1 MKKWLIP
8 IEVSFRTFVAITF
21 AGTIFFHV
29 LGLGLHSYLNE
40 QKKALIGKIEALAEA
55 ESQVS
60 EIDASLSAF
69 HEELLQSLTEGKS
82 QGEERRKLL
91 IQARLI
97 RVLIQNLGQLDD
109 RSHNLLPSGWITL
122 EKNGIACLRHP
133 LPKGSPCLQQLL
145 SQVGIFQ
152 HHVTDSRRN
161 EARRLSLVEHRQVHL
176 EHLDTWLY
184 WGSTILG
191 LLFMAM
197 GWRNVVLQVG
207 EPIKDVA
214 GYLQSFDE
222 SIPKKS
228 PPLFPPL
235 FSISELSILLKN
247 MTRIYR
253 DPLTGALVR
262 RAIIKILAREMVR
275 AEKEGFPLAVAIFDI
290 DEFKQFNDH
299 YGHLAGDT
307 LLQNISSR
315 IQGKLVEGEF
325 LGRWGGE
332 EFLVVSPRIND
343 KTILNHYDEIREYV
357 VSVSNP
363 VATGESV
370 PVTISVGAA
379 ILVSGQTEDDLIK
392 LAERALSQAKQ
403 DGRSCMSVAAHNEG

>member
-1 MKKWLIP
+1 MKKWPIP

-21 AGTIFFHV
+21 AGSIFFHV
-29 LGLGLHSYLNE
+29 VGLGLHSYLNG
-40 QKKALIGKIEALAEA
+40 QKKALIGKIESLAEA

-69 HEELLQSLTEGKS
+69 HEEILRSLAEGRS
-82 QGEERRKLL
+82 QGGERRKLL

-97 RVLIQNLGQLDD
+97 RVLIQNLGQLDG
-109 RSHNLLPSGWITL
+109 RNHTRLPAGWASL

-133 LPKGSPCLQQLL
+133 LPEGSPCLQQLL
-145 SQVGIFQ
+145 SQVGAFQ
-152 HHVTDSRRN
+152 LHVIDSRRN
-161 EARRLSLVEHRQVHL
+161 EVRRLSLVEHRQLHL

-184 WGSTILG
+184 WGSTVLG

-228 PPLFPPL
+228 PPLIPPL
-235 FSISELSILLKN
+235 FSIRELSILLKN

-253 DPLTGALVR
+253 DPLTGTLVR

-275 AEKEGFPLAVAIFDI
+275 AEKEGFSLAVAIFDI
-290 DEFKQFNDH
+290 DEFKEYNNH
-299 YGHLAGDT
+299 YGHVAGDA
-307 LLQNISSR
+307 LLQSVSTR

-332 EFLVVSPRIND
+332 EFLVVSPRI
-343 KTILNHYDEIREYV
+343 TLEAVLNHYAEIRGF
-357 VSVSNP
+357 VSCSNQ

-370 PVTISVGAA
+370 LVTVSVGVA
-379 ILVSGQTEDDLIK
+379 IRVPGQTEDDLIR
-392 LAERALSQAKQ
+392 LAERALAQAKQ
-403 DGRSCMSVAAHNEG
+403 EGRNCLAVVPHNEA

>member
-1 MKKWLIP
+1 MKKWPIP

-21 AGTIFFHV
+21 AGSIFFHV
-29 LGLGLHSYLNE
+29 VGLGLHSYLNG
-40 QKKALIGKIEALAEA
+40 QKKALIGKIESLAEA

-69 HEELLQSLTEGKS
+69 HEELLRSLAEGRS
-82 QGEERRKLL
+82 QGGERRKLL

-97 RVLIQNLGQLDD
+97 RVLIQNLGQLDG
-109 RSHNLLPSGWITL
+109 RNHTRLPAGWASL

-133 LPKGSPCLQQLL
+133 LPEGSPCLQQLL
-145 SQVGIFQ
+145 SQVGAFQ
-152 HHVTDSRRN
+152 LHVIDSRRN
-161 EARRLSLVEHRQVHL
+161 EVRRLSLVEHRQLHL

-184 WGSTILG
+184 WGSTVLG

-228 PPLFPPL
+228 PPLIPPL
-235 FSISELSILLKN
+235 FSIRELSILLKN

-253 DPLTGALVR
+253 DPLTGTLVR

-275 AEKEGFPLAVAIFDI
+275 AEKEGFSLAVAIFDI
-290 DEFKQFNDH
+290 DEFKEYNNH
-299 YGHLAGDT
+299 YGHVAGDA
-307 LLQNISSR
+307 LLQSVSTR

-332 EFLVVSPRIND
+332 EFLVVSPRI
-343 KTILNHYDEIREYV
+343 TPEAVLNHYAEIRGF
-357 VSVSNP
+357 VSCSNQ

-370 PVTISVGAA
+370 LVTVSVGVA
-379 ILVSGQTEDDLIK
+379 IRVPGQTEDDLIR
-392 LAERALSQAKQ
+392 LAEGALAQAKQ
-403 DGRSCMSVAAHNEG
+403 EGRNCLAVVPHNEA

>member
-1 MKKWLIP
+1 M
-8 IEVSFRTFVAITF
+8 
-21 AGTIFFHV
+21 
-29 LGLGLHSYLNE
+29 GLHSYLNG
-40 QKKALIGKIEALAEA
+40 QKKALIGKIESLAEA

-69 HEELLQSLTEGKS
+69 HEELLRSLAEGRS
-82 QGEERRKLL
+82 QGGERRKLL

-97 RVLIQNLGQLDD
+97 RVLIQNLGQLDG
-109 RSHNLLPSGWITL
+109 RNHTLLPAGWDTL

-133 LPKGSPCLQQLL
+133 LPEGSPCLQQLL
-145 SQVGIFQ
+145 SQVGAFQ
-152 HHVTDSRRN
+152 LHVIDSRRN
-161 EARRLSLVEHRQVHL
+161 EVRRLSLVEHRQLHL

-184 WGSTILG
+184 WGSTVLG

-228 PPLFPPL
+228 PPLIPPL
-235 FSISELSILLKN
+235 FSIRELSILLKN

-253 DPLTGALVR
+253 DPLTGTLVR

-275 AEKEGFPLAVAIFDI
+275 AEKEGFSLAVAIFDI
-290 DEFKQFNDH
+290 DEFKEYNNH
-299 YGHLAGDT
+299 YGHVAGDA
-307 LLQNISSR
+307 LLQSVSTR

-332 EFLVVSPRIND
+332 EFLVVSPRIPPEAV
-343 KTILNHYDEIREYV
+343 LNHYDEIRGF
-357 VSVSNP
+357 VSCSNQ

-370 PVTISVGAA
+370 LVTVSVGVA
-379 ILVSGQTEDDLIK
+379 IRVPGQTEDDLIR
-392 LAERALSQAKQ
+392 LAERALAQAKQ
-403 DGRSCMSVAAHNEG
+403 EGRNCLAVVPHNEA

>member
-1 MKKWLIP
+1 MKKWPIP

-21 AGTIFFHV
+21 AGSIFFHV
-29 LGLGLHSYLNE
+29 VGLGLHSYLNG
-40 QKKALIGKIEALAEA
+40 QKKALIGKIESLAEA

-82 QGEERRKLL
+82 QEEERRKLL

-97 RVLIQNLGQLDD
+97 RVLIHNLGRIDG
-109 RSHNLLPSGWITL
+109 RNHNLLPSGWATL

-133 LPKGSPCLQQLL
+133 LPGGSPCLQQLL
-145 SQVGIFQ
+145 SQVGVFQ
-152 HHVTDSRRN
+152 LHVTDSRRN
-161 EARRLSLVEHRQVHL
+161 EVRRLSLVEHRQLHL

-184 WGSTILG
+184 WGSTVLG

-222 SIPKKS
+222 GIPKKS
-228 PPLFPPL
+228 PPLIPPL

-275 AEKEGFPLAVAIFDI
+275 AEKEGFSLAVAIFDI
-290 DEFKQFNDH
+290 DEFKRYNDH
-299 YGHLAGDT
+299 YGHLAGDA
-307 LLQNISSR
+307 LLQSVSTL
-315 IQGKLVEGEF
+315 IQGKLMEGEF

-332 EFLVVSPRIND
+332 EFLVVSPRINPE
-343 KTILNHYDEIREYV
+343 TVLNHYAEIRGV
-357 VSVSNP
+357 VSCSNP

-370 PVTISVGAA
+370 LVTVSLGAA
-379 ILVSGQTEDDLIK
+379 IRVSGQTEDDLIK

-403 DGRSCMSVAAHNEG
+403 EGRNCLAVAPHKEA

>member
-1 MKKWLIP
+1 MKKWPIP

-21 AGTIFFHV
+21 AGSIFFHV
-29 LGLGLHSYLNE
+29 VGLGLHSYLNG
-40 QKKALIGKIEALAEA
+40 QKKALIGKIESLAEA

-82 QGEERRKLL
+82 QEEERRKLL

-97 RVLIQNLGQLDD
+97 RVLIHNLGRIDG
-109 RSHNLLPSGWITL
+109 RNHNLLPSGWATL

-133 LPKGSPCLQQLL
+133 LPGGSPCLQQLL
-145 SQVGIFQ
+145 SQVGVFQ
-152 HHVTDSRRN
+152 LHVTDSRRN
-161 EARRLSLVEHRQVHL
+161 EVRRLSLVEHRQLHL

-228 PPLFPPL
+228 PPLIPPL

-275 AEKEGFPLAVAIFDI
+275 AEKEGFSLAVAIFDI
-290 DEFKQFNDH
+290 DEFKRYNDH
-299 YGHLAGDT
+299 YGHLAGDA
-307 LLQNISSR
+307 LLQSVSTL
-315 IQGKLVEGEF
+315 IQGKLMEGEF

-332 EFLVVSPRIND
+332 EFLVVSPRINPE
-343 KTILNHYDEIREYV
+343 TVLNHYAEIRGV
-357 VSVSNP
+357 VSCSNP
-363 VATGESV
+363 VATGERAL
-370 PVTISVGAA
+370 VTVSLGAA
-379 ILVSGQTEDDLIK
+379 IRVSGQTEDDLIK

-403 DGRSCMSVAAHNEG
+403 EGRNCLAVAPHKEA

>member
-1 MKKWLIP
+1 MKKWPIP

-21 AGTIFFHV
+21 AGSIFFHV
-29 LGLGLHSYLNE
+29 VGLGLHSYLNG
-40 QKKALIGKIEALAEA
+40 QKKALIGKIESLAEA

-69 HEELLQSLTEGKS
+69 HEELLRSLAEGRS
-82 QGEERRKLL
+82 QGGERRKLL

-97 RVLIQNLGQLDD
+97 RVLIQNLGQLDG
-109 RSHNLLPSGWITL
+109 RNHTLLPAGWDTL

-133 LPKGSPCLQQLL
+133 LPEGSPCLQQLL
-145 SQVGIFQ
+145 SQVGAFQ
-152 HHVTDSRRN
+152 LHVIDSRRN
-161 EARRLSLVEHRQVHL
+161 EVRRLSLVEHRQLHL

-184 WGSTILG
+184 WGSTVLG

-228 PPLFPPL
+228 PPLIPPL
-235 FSISELSILLKN
+235 FSIRELSILLKN

-253 DPLTGALVR
+253 DPLTGTLVR

-275 AEKEGFPLAVAIFDI
+275 AEKEGFSLAVAIFDI
-290 DEFKQFNDH
+290 DEFKEYNNH
-299 YGHLAGDT
+299 YGHVAGDA
-307 LLQNISSR
+307 LLQSVSTR

-332 EFLVVSPRIND
+332 EFLVVSPRI
-343 KTILNHYDEIREYV
+343 TPEAVLNHYAEIRGF
-357 VSVSNP
+357 VSCSNQ

-370 PVTISVGAA
+370 LVTVSVGVA
-379 ILVSGQTEDDLIK
+379 IRVPGQTEDDLIR
-392 LAERALSQAKQ
+392 LAERALAQAKQ
-403 DGRSCMSVAAHNEG
+403 EGRNCLAVVPHNEA

>member
-1 MKKWLIP
+1 MKKWPIP

-21 AGTIFFHV
+21 AGSIFFHV
-29 LGLGLHSYLNE
+29 VGLGLHSYLNG
-40 QKKALIGKIEALAEA
+40 QKKALIGKIESLAEA

-82 QGEERRKLL
+82 QEEERRKLL

-97 RVLIQNLGQLDD
+97 RVLIHNLGRIDG
-109 RSHNLLPSGWITL
+109 RNHNLLPSGWATL

-133 LPKGSPCLQQLL
+133 LPGGSPCLQQLL
-145 SQVGIFQ
+145 SQVGVFQ
-152 HHVTDSRRN
+152 LHVTDSRRN
-161 EARRLSLVEHRQVHL
+161 EVRRLSLVEHRQLHL

-228 PPLFPPL
+228 PPLIPPL

-275 AEKEGFPLAVAIFDI
+275 AEKEGFSLAVAIFDI
-290 DEFKQFNDH
+290 DEFKRYNDH
-299 YGHLAGDT
+299 YGHLAGDA
-307 LLQNISSR
+307 LLQSVSTL
-315 IQGKLVEGEF
+315 IQGKLMEGEF

-332 EFLVVSPRIND
+332 EFLVVSPRINPE
-343 KTILNHYDEIREYV
+343 TVLNHYAEIRGV
-357 VSVSNP
+357 VSCSNP
-363 VATGESV
+363 VATGERAL
-370 PVTISVGAA
+370 VTVSLGAA
-379 ILVSGQTEDDLIK
+379 IRVSGQTEDDLIK

-403 DGRSCMSVAAHNEG
+403 EGGNCLAVAPHNEA

>member
-1 MKKWLIP
+1 MKKWPIP

-21 AGTIFFHV
+21 AGSIFFHV
-29 LGLGLHSYLNE
+29 VGLGLHSYLNG
-40 QKKALIGKIEALAEA
+40 QKKALIGKIESLAEA

-82 QGEERRKLL
+82 QEEERRKLL

-97 RVLIQNLGQLDD
+97 RVLIHNLGRIDG
-109 RSHNLLPSGWITL
+109 RNHNLLPSGWATL

-133 LPKGSPCLQQLL
+133 LPGGSPCLQQLL
-145 SQVGIFQ
+145 SQVGVFQ
-152 HHVTDSRRN
+152 LHVTDSRRN
-161 EARRLSLVEHRQVHL
+161 EVRRLSLVEHRQLHL

-228 PPLFPPL
+228 PPLIPPL

-275 AEKEGFPLAVAIFDI
+275 AEKEGFSLAVAIFDI
-290 DEFKQFNDH
+290 DEFKRYNDH
-299 YGHLAGDT
+299 YGYLAGDA
-307 LLQNISSR
+307 LLQSVSTL
-315 IQGKLVEGEF
+315 IQGKLMEGEF

-332 EFLVVSPRIND
+332 EFLVVSPRINPE
-343 KTILNHYDEIREYV
+343 TVLNHYAEIRGV
-357 VSVSNP
+357 VSCSNP
-363 VATGESV
+363 VATGERAL
-370 PVTISVGAA
+370 VTVSLGAA
-379 ILVSGQTEDDLIK
+379 IRVSGQTEDDLIK

-403 DGRSCMSVAAHNEG
+403 EGGNCLAVAPHNEA

>member
-1 MKKWLIP
+1 MKKWPIP

-21 AGTIFFHV
+21 AGSIFFHV
-29 LGLGLHSYLNE
+29 VGLGLHSYLNG
-40 QKKALIGKIEALAEA
+40 QKKALIGKIESLAEA

-69 HEELLQSLTEGKS
+69 HEELLRSLAEGRS
-82 QGEERRKLL
+82 QGGERRKLL

-97 RVLIQNLGQLDD
+97 RVLIQNLGQLDG
-109 RSHNLLPSGWITL
+109 RNHTRLPAGWASL

-133 LPKGSPCLQQLL
+133 LPEGSPCLQQLL
-145 SQVGIFQ
+145 SQVGAFQ
-152 HHVTDSRRN
+152 LHVIDSRRN
-161 EARRLSLVEHRQVHL
+161 EVRRLSLVEHRQLHL

-184 WGSTILG
+184 WGSTVLG

-228 PPLFPPL
+228 PPLIPPL
-235 FSISELSILLKN
+235 FSIRELSILLKN

-253 DPLTGALVR
+253 DPLTGTLVR

-275 AEKEGFPLAVAIFDI
+275 AEKEGFSLAVAIFDI
-290 DEFKQFNDH
+290 DEFKEYNNH
-299 YGHLAGDT
+299 YGHVAGDA
-307 LLQNISSR
+307 LLQSVSTR

-332 EFLVVSPRIND
+332 EFLVVSPRI
-343 KTILNHYDEIREYV
+343 TPEAVLNHYDEIRGF
-357 VSVSNP
+357 VSCSNQ

-370 PVTISVGAA
+370 LVTVSVGVA
-379 ILVSGQTEDDLIK
+379 IRVPGQTEDDLIR
-392 LAERALSQAKQ
+392 LAERALAQAKQ
-403 DGRSCMSVAAHNEG
+403 EGRNCLAVVPHNEA

>member
-1 MKKWLIP
+1 MKKWPIP

-21 AGTIFFHV
+21 AGSIFFHV
-29 LGLGLHSYLNE
+29 VGLGLHSYLNG
-40 QKKALIGKIEALAEA
+40 QKKALIGKIESLAEA

-82 QGEERRKLL
+82 QEEERRKLL

-97 RVLIQNLGQLDD
+97 RVLIHNLGRIDG
-109 RSHNLLPSGWITL
+109 RNHNLLPSGWATL

-133 LPKGSPCLQQLL
+133 LPGGSPCFQQLL
-145 SQVGIFQ
+145 SQVGVFQ
-152 HHVTDSRRN
+152 LHVTDSRRN
-161 EARRLSLVEHRQVHL
+161 EVRRLSLVEHRQLHL

-184 WGSTILG
+184 WGSTVLG

-228 PPLFPPL
+228 PPLIPPL

-275 AEKEGFPLAVAIFDI
+275 AEKEGFSLAVAIFDI
-290 DEFKQFNDH
+290 DEFKRYNDH
-299 YGHLAGDT
+299 YGHLAGDA
-307 LLQNISSR
+307 LLQSVSTL
-315 IQGKLVEGEF
+315 IQGKLMEGEF

-332 EFLVVSPRIND
+332 EFLVVSPRINPE
-343 KTILNHYDEIREYV
+343 TVLNHYAEIRGV
-357 VSVSNP
+357 VSCSNP
-363 VATGESV
+363 VATGERAL
-370 PVTISVGAA
+370 VTVSLGAA
-379 ILVSGQTEDDLIK
+379 IRVSGQTEDDLIK

-403 DGRSCMSVAAHNEG
+403 EGGNCLAVAPHNEA

>member
-1 MKKWLIP
+1 MKKWPIP

-21 AGTIFFHV
+21 AGSIFFHV
-29 LGLGLHSYLNE
+29 VGLGLHSYLNG
-40 QKKALIGKIEALAEA
+40 QKKALIGKIESLAEA

-82 QGEERRKLL
+82 QEEERRKLL

-97 RVLIQNLGQLDD
+97 RVLIHNLGRIDG
-109 RSHNLLPSGWITL
+109 RNHNLLPSGWATL

-133 LPKGSPCLQQLL
+133 LPGGSPCLQQLL
-145 SQVGIFQ
+145 SQVGVFQ
-152 HHVTDSRRN
+152 LHVTDSRRN
-161 EARRLSLVEHRQVHL
+161 EVRRLSLVEHRQLHL

-228 PPLFPPL
+228 PPLIPPL

-275 AEKEGFPLAVAIFDI
+275 AEKEGFSLAVAIFDI
-290 DEFKQFNDH
+290 DEFKRYNDH
-299 YGHLAGDT
+299 YGHLAGDA
-307 LLQNISSR
+307 LLQSVSTL
-315 IQGKLVEGEF
+315 IQGKLMEGEF

-332 EFLVVSPRIND
+332 EFLVVSPRINPE
-343 KTILNHYDEIREYV
+343 TVLNHYAEIRGV
-357 VSVSNP
+357 VSCSNP

-370 PVTISVGAA
+370 LVTVSLGAA
-379 ILVSGQTEDDLIK
+379 IRVSGQTEDDLIK

-403 DGRSCMSVAAHNEG
+403 EGRNCLAVAPHNEA

>member
-1 MKKWLIP
+1 MKKWPIP

-21 AGTIFFHV
+21 AGSIFFHV
-29 LGLGLHSYLNE
+29 VGLGLHSYLNG
-40 QKKALIGKIEALAEA
+40 QKKALIGKIESLAEA

-69 HEELLQSLTEGKS
+69 HEELLRSLAEGRS
-82 QGEERRKLL
+82 QGGERRKLL

-97 RVLIQNLGQLDD
+97 RVLIQNLGQLDG
-109 RSHNLLPSGWITL
+109 RNHTLLPAGWDTL

-133 LPKGSPCLQQLL
+133 LPEGSPCLQQLL
-145 SQVGIFQ
+145 SQVGAFQ
-152 HHVTDSRRN
+152 LHVIDSRRN
-161 EARRLSLVEHRQVHL
+161 EVRRLSLVEHRQLHL

-184 WGSTILG
+184 WGSTVLG

-228 PPLFPPL
+228 PPLIPPL
-235 FSISELSILLKN
+235 FSIRELSILLKN

-253 DPLTGALVR
+253 DPLTGTLVR

-275 AEKEGFPLAVAIFDI
+275 AEKEGFSLAVAIFDI
-290 DEFKQFNDH
+290 DEFKEYNNH
-299 YGHLAGDT
+299 YGHVAGDA
-307 LLQNISSR
+307 LLQSVSTR

-332 EFLVVSPRIND
+332 EFLVVSPRI
-343 KTILNHYDEIREYV
+343 TPEAVLNHYDEIRGF
-357 VSVSNP
+357 VSCSNQ

-370 PVTISVGAA
+370 LVTVSVGVA
-379 ILVSGQTEDDLIK
+379 IRVPGQTEDDLIR
-392 LAERALSQAKQ
+392 LAERALAQAKQ
-403 DGRSCMSVAAHNEG
+403 EGRNCLAVVPHNEA

>member
-1 MKKWLIP
+1 MKKWPIP

-21 AGTIFFHV
+21 AGSIFFHV
-29 LGLGLHSYLNE
+29 VGLGLHSYLNG
-40 QKKALIGKIEALAEA
+40 QKKALIGKIESLAEA

-82 QGEERRKLL
+82 QEEERRKLL

-97 RVLIQNLGQLDD
+97 RVLIHNLGRIDG
-109 RSHNLLPSGWITL
+109 RNHNLLPSGWATL

-133 LPKGSPCLQQLL
+133 LPGGSPCLQQLL
-145 SQVGIFQ
+145 SQVGVFQ
-152 HHVTDSRRN
+152 LHVTDSRRN
-161 EARRLSLVEHRQVHL
+161 EVRRLSLVEHRQLHL

-228 PPLFPPL
+228 PPLIPPL

-275 AEKEGFPLAVAIFDI
+275 AEKEGFSLAVAIFDI
-290 DEFKQFNDH
+290 DEFKRYNDH
-299 YGHLAGDT
+299 YGHLAGDA
-307 LLQNISSR
+307 LLQSVSTL
-315 IQGKLVEGEF
+315 IQGKLMEGEF

-332 EFLVVSPRIND
+332 EFLVVSPRI
-343 KTILNHYDEIREYV
+343 TPETVLNHYAEIRGV
-357 VSVSNP
+357 VSCSNP
-363 VATGESV
+363 VATGERAL
-370 PVTISVGAA
+370 VTVSLGAA
-379 ILVSGQTEDDLIK
+379 IRVSGQTEDDLIK

-403 DGRSCMSVAAHNEG
+403 EGRNCLAVAPHNEA

>member
-1 MKKWLIP
+1 MKKWPIP

-21 AGTIFFHV
+21 AGSIFFHV
-29 LGLGLHSYLNE
+29 VGLGLHSYLNG
-40 QKKALIGKIEALAEA
+40 QKKALIGKIESLAEA

-82 QGEERRKLL
+82 QEEERRKLL

-97 RVLIQNLGQLDD
+97 RVLIHNLGRIDG
-109 RSHNLLPSGWITL
+109 RNHNLLPSGWATL

-133 LPKGSPCLQQLL
+133 LPGGSPCLQQLL
-145 SQVGIFQ
+145 SQVGVFQ
-152 HHVTDSRRN
+152 LHVTDSRRN
-161 EARRLSLVEHRQVHL
+161 EVRRLSLVEHRQLHL

-228 PPLFPPL
+228 PPLIPPF

-275 AEKEGFPLAVAIFDI
+275 AEKEGFSLAVAIFDI
-290 DEFKQFNDH
+290 DEFKRYNDH
-299 YGHLAGDT
+299 YGHLAGDA
-307 LLQNISSR
+307 LLQSVSTL
-315 IQGKLVEGEF
+315 IQGKLMEGEF

-332 EFLVVSPRIND
+332 EFLVVSPRINPE
-343 KTILNHYDEIREYV
+343 TVLNHYAEIRGV
-357 VSVSNP
+357 VSCSNP
-363 VATGESV
+363 VATGERAL
-370 PVTISVGAA
+370 VTVSLGAA
-379 ILVSGQTEDDLIK
+379 IRVSGQTEDDLIK

-403 DGRSCMSVAAHNEG
+403 EGRNCLAVAPHNEA

>member
-1 MKKWLIP
+1 MKKWPIP

-21 AGTIFFHV
+21 AGSIFFHV
-29 LGLGLHSYLNE
+29 VGLGLHSYLNG
-40 QKKALIGKIEALAEA
+40 QKKALIGKIESLAEA

-82 QGEERRKLL
+82 QEEERRKLL

-97 RVLIQNLGQLDD
+97 RVLIHNLGRIDG
-109 RSHNLLPSGWITL
+109 RNHNLLPSGWATL

-133 LPKGSPCLQQLL
+133 FPGGSPCLQQLL
-145 SQVGIFQ
+145 SQVGVFQ
-152 HHVTDSRRN
+152 LHVTDSRRN
-161 EARRLSLVEHRQVHL
+161 EVRRLSLVEHRQLHL

-228 PPLFPPL
+228 PPLIPPL

-275 AEKEGFPLAVAIFDI
+275 AEKEGFSLAVAIFDI
-290 DEFKQFNDH
+290 DEFKRYNDH
-299 YGHLAGDT
+299 YGHLAGDA
-307 LLQNISSR
+307 LLQSVSTL
-315 IQGKLVEGEF
+315 IQGKLMEGEF

-332 EFLVVSPRIND
+332 EFLVVSPRI
-343 KTILNHYDEIREYV
+343 TPETVLNHYAEIRGV
-357 VSVSNP
+357 VSCSNP
-363 VATGESV
+363 VATGERAL
-370 PVTISVGAA
+370 VTVSLGAA
-379 ILVSGQTEDDLIK
+379 IRVSGQTEDDLIK

-403 DGRSCMSVAAHNEG
+403 EGRNCLAVAPHNEA

>member
-1 MKKWLIP
+1 MKKWPIP

-21 AGTIFFHV
+21 AGSIFFHV
-29 LGLGLHSYLNE
+29 VGLGLHSYLNG
-40 QKKALIGKIEALAEA
+40 QKKALIGKIESLAEA

-82 QGEERRKLL
+82 QEEERRKLL

-97 RVLIQNLGQLDD
+97 RVLIHNLGRIDG
-109 RSHNLLPSGWITL
+109 RNHNLLPSGWATL

-133 LPKGSPCLQQLL
+133 LPGGSPCLQQLL
-145 SQVGIFQ
+145 SQVGVFQ
-152 HHVTDSRRN
+152 LHVTDSRRN
-161 EARRLSLVEHRQVHL
+161 EVRRLSLVEHRQLHL

-228 PPLFPPL
+228 PPLIPPL

-275 AEKEGFPLAVAIFDI
+275 AEKEGFSLAVAIFDI
-290 DEFKQFNDH
+290 DEFKRYNDH
-299 YGHLAGDT
+299 YGHLAGDA
-307 LLQNISSR
+307 LLQSVSTL
-315 IQGKLVEGEF
+315 IQGKLMEGEF

-332 EFLVVSPRIND
+332 EFLVVSPRINPE
-343 KTILNHYDEIREYV
+343 TVLNHYAEIRGV
-357 VSVSNP
+357 VSCSNP
-363 VATGESV
+363 VATGERAL
-370 PVTISVGAA
+370 VTVSLGAA
-379 ILVSGQTEDDLIK
+379 IRVSGQTEDDLIK

-403 DGRSCMSVAAHNEG
+403 EGRNCLAVAPHNEA

>member
-1 MKKWLIP
+1 MKKWPIP

-21 AGTIFFHV
+21 AGSIFFHV
-29 LGLGLHSYLNE
+29 VGLGLHSYLNG
-40 QKKALIGKIEALAEA
+40 QKKALIGKIESLAEA

-82 QGEERRKLL
+82 QEEERRKLL

-97 RVLIQNLGQLDD
+97 RVLIHNLGRIDG
-109 RSHNLLPSGWITL
+109 RNHNLLPSGWATL

-133 LPKGSPCLQQLL
+133 LPGGSPCLQQLL
-145 SQVGIFQ
+145 SQVGVFQ
-152 HHVTDSRRN
+152 LHVTDSRRN
-161 EARRLSLVEHRQVHL
+161 EVRRLSLVEHRQLHL

-184 WGSTILG
+184 WGSTVLG

-228 PPLFPPL
+228 PPLIPPL

-275 AEKEGFPLAVAIFDI
+275 AEKEGFSLAVAIFDI
-290 DEFKQFNDH
+290 DEFKRYNDH
-299 YGHLAGDT
+299 YGHLAGDA
-307 LLQNISSR
+307 LLQSVSTL
-315 IQGKLVEGEF
+315 IQGKLMEGEF

-332 EFLVVSPRIND
+332 EFLVVSPRINPE
-343 KTILNHYDEIREYV
+343 TVLNHYAEIRGV
-357 VSVSNP
+357 VSCSNP
-363 VATGESV
+363 VATGERAL
-370 PVTISVGAA
+370 VTVSLGAA
-379 ILVSGQTEDDLIK
+379 IRVSGQTEDDLIK

-403 DGRSCMSVAAHNEG
+403 EGGNCLAVAPHNEA